1 MEVEAA
7 EERGGCG
14 MKESPLEY
22 TQPPSLV
29 VSMVVEGGG
38 GKTRCDRGSATAT
51 LPNPRSIRTIVEGQG
66 TGGGGLATFDNR
78 ERLKT

>member
-29 VSMVVEGGG
+29 GE
-38 GKTRCDRGSATAT
+38 TRCDRGSATAT